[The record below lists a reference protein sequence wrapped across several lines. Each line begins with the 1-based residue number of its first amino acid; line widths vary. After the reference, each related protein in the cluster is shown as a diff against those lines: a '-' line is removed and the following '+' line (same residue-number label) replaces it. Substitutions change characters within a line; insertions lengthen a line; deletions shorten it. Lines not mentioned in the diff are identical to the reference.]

1 MSQILLDLGR
11 TENAINLYRAKSRET
26 LDANLATRKARQES
40 QGMKDGFD
48 LGKVQ
53 GIAMNELLERRA
65 KSQAEDAA
73 EEAAKKAAEAAKP

>member
-11 TENAINLYRAKSRET
+11 TENAINLYRAKSREA
-26 LDANLATRKARQES
+26 LDVNVAARKARQEA
-40 QGMKDGFD
+40 QGMKDRFD
-48 LGKVQ
+48 LSKVQ

>member
-26 LDANLATRKARQES
+26 LDANLAARKARQEAQS
-40 QGMKDGFD
+40 MTDGFD
-48 LGKVQ
+48 LSKVQ

-65 KSQAEDAA
+65 KSRAEDAD
-73 EEAAKKAAEAAKP
+73 KS

>member
-11 TENAINLYRAKSRET
+11 TENAINLYRAKSREI
-26 LDANLATRKARQES
+26 LDANLAAQKARQEA

-48 LGKVQ
+48 LSKVQ

-65 KSQAEDAA
+65 KSRAEDAD
-73 EEAAKKAAEAAKP
+73 KS